1 MHIIFIR
8 NSLENLYLRKTN
20 MVGVK
25 FIGRLGNQIFQY
37 VFFQYLKTNNKGFS
51 FFFVNPHHAYLTKY
65 FDLGTFE
72 NLKLSSKAYS
82 FYTRILPKAIKFN
95 EIYLESIQVPK
106 KVEVK
111 DWTIYKGFYQTDFYL
126 KNIQGPF
133 KLSLKKEFTDEFER
147 EFGNTFKNNKTIV
160 VHIRRTDYLKYGK
173 RDISLPIAY
182 FGKRLDALGNIDDHM
197 VYFVSDDIEYAK
209 SYFGEKLNYIYSANN
224 EITDFQ
230 IIKNADIAII
240 SNSSF
245 AWWAAYLSEKDNVV
259 YAPKNWI
266 GFRIGKE
273 HPKRVM
279 TDKFIWCDVLN

>member
-1 MHIIFIR
+1 
-8 NSLENLYLRKTN
+8 

-25 FIGRLGNQIFQY
+25 FIGRMGNQIFQY
-37 VFFQYLKTNNKGFS
+37 AFFQYLKTNQKGFT

-65 FDLGTFE
+65 FDLADHD
-72 NLKLSSKAYS
+72 NLTLGSKVYS
-82 FYTRILPKAIKFN
+82 IYTRILPKILKFK
-95 EIYLESIQVPK
+95 EVYLESIQVPK
-106 KVEVK
+106 NVTVE

-133 KLSLKKEFTDEFER
+133 KLSLKKKFTDEFDKN
-147 EFGNTFKNNKTIV
+147 FGNTFRNHKTVV

-182 FGKRLDALGNIDDHM
+182 FGKRLKAIDNIDDHL
-197 VYFVSDDIEYAK
+197 VYFVSDDITYVK
-209 SYFGEKLNYIYSANN
+209 DYFGEKSNYIYSTND

-259 YAPKNWI
+259 YAPKNWL

-279 TDKFIWCDVLN
+279 TDKFIWCDVLD